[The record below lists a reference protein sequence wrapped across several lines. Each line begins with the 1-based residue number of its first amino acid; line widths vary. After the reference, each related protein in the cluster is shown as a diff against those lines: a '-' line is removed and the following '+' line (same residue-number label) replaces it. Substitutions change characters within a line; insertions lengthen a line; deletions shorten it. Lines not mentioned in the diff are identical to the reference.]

1 MAAQAAD
8 AAADEEVTLKEEK
21 RLSTFGIQ
29 LIERNDSE
37 SDTSPSASH
46 RDEGAL
52 SAYIPAPSA
61 ADSEISSSTRV
72 SAPAYDMKEMQAQ
85 QEEQEVAAFVER
97 MMSHIP
103 TLTIRFTSIEVL
115 SMFDSEDEA
124 YTGSEYSS
132 HADQPE
138 PVIGKAGS
146 RGPLTATSVWT
157 EQEDPSIDA
166 LDEGE
171 ERLLQ
176 QATRRALTEMGEANQ
191 KLRTQLLDLQ
201 QLIIAEHEKVEAA
214 TQERDNALLKAK
226 QAADPVKEVGRMAF
240 VGANLK

>member
-1 MAAQAAD
+1 MSSRY
-8 AAADEEVTLKEEK
+8 
-21 RLSTFGIQ
+21 RL
-29 LIERNDSE
+29 
-37 SDTSPSASH
+37 
-46 RDEGAL
+46 
-52 SAYIPAPSA
+52 
-61 ADSEISSSTRV
+61 V
-72 SAPAYDMKEMQAQ
+72 S
-85 QEEQEVAAFVER
+85 R
-97 MMSHIP
+97 
-103 TLTIRFTSIEVL
+103 VL

-240 VGANLK
+240 VGANLKALLQVCQLATTIHIACSELRTALTESGYRHARLLGVADSAD